1 MSEKT
6 KCMHVF
12 SDLLVGPPDLDVG
25 CERMN
30 PVGHISV
37 LERERG
43 SVFPSQ
49 ERWDVKN
56 RMRGGY
62 DTIAIFCTNS
72 LKHLVQC
79 HFLKLV
85 LLAEL
90 FLCIFLNV

>member
-1 MSEKT
+1 
-6 KCMHVF
+6 MHVF
-12 SDLLVGPPDLDVG
+12 SHLLVETPDSDVG
-25 CERMN
+25 RERMN

-37 LERERG
+37 LERERKREMG
-43 SVFPSQ
+43 
-49 ERWDVKN
+49 DVKKKT
-56 RMRGGY
+56 REGY